1 MACAGWPFRARNAA
15 GGYGGLTQP
24 HTIEEAYAE
33 CRTIA
38 RREAKNFYYA
48 FVALPAQKRDAMCA
62 IYAFMRHADDI
73 SDDESKD
80 RATRRDELARW
91 TAAWRDATDTT
102 DPVFIAVRDTQQR
115 FDIPGELLEQ
125 LIHGTAMDIQADG
138 VDREATDGLSTF
150 ATFADLYRYCYYV
163 ASVVGLVCI
172 RIFGYSSPAAERL
185 AEETG
190 VAFQLTNILRDV
202 REDAERGRVYIPL
215 EDLKGA
221 GTSATDLARV
231 KSGRDLTAPQRLA
244 LTGVARRARAYYQSA
259 DRLLPLISRDS
270 RPALRVLV
278 KIYSRLLSKIEARHF
293 DVFTTRVQVPT
304 WQKVL
309 ILSGGMTRMLT
320 LRLRGGMR

>member
-1 MACAGWPFRARNAA
+1 
-15 GGYGGLTQP
+15 LTEPQAID
-24 HTIEEAYAE
+24 TAYAE
-33 CRTIA
+33 CRAIA

-48 FVALPAQKRDAMCA
+48 FVALPAHKRDAMCA

-80 RATRRDELARW
+80 RAIRRDELTRW
-91 TAAWRDATDTT
+91 TAAWRDGTDIA

-115 FDIPGELLEQ
+115 FDIPSELLEQ
-125 LIHGTAMDIQADG
+125 LIHGTAMDIQADT
-138 VDREATDGLSTF
+138 VNPETANGLSTF
-150 ATFADLYRYCYYV
+150 ATFADLYQYCYYV

-190 VAFQLTNILRDV
+190 IAFQLTNILRDV
-202 REDAERGRVYIPL
+202 REDAERGRVYIPSD
-215 EDLKGA
+215 DLKGA
-221 GTSATDLARV
+221 GTSAADLARV
-231 KSGRDLTAPQRLA
+231 KNGRELTEPQLLA
-244 LTGVARRARAYYQSA
+244 LAGIARRARAYYQSA

-278 KIYSRLLSKIEARHF
+278 KIYSRLLSRIEARRF

-309 ILSGGMTRMLT
+309 ILAGGMTRMLL
-320 LRLRGGMR
+320 LRLRGGIE